1 MSDPDSLT
9 GANEPPILSVSE
21 LSGAIKRVIEEDFG
35 FVRLR
40 AEISGF
46 KRAASGHLYMTLKD
60 ADSAI
65 DGVCWRGA
73 AAKLD
78 IRPEDG
84 LEVIVTGRVTTYGAR
99 SKYQFVIERM
109 ELAGEGALLRMIEE
123 RRKRLAA
130 EGLFD
135 EARKRPMPYL
145 PEVIGVV
152 TSPTGAVIRDILHRL
167 ADRFPRRVLLW
178 PVLVQGS
185 GAAEQVAAAIAG
197 FNALPPDGPVPRPDL
212 LIVARGGGSLEDL
225 MAFNE
230 EVVVRA
236 AAASG
241 IPLISAVGHETDTTL
256 IDYASDRRAPTPT
269 AAAEIAVPV
278 RAELI
283 AQIAEIGARQ
293 TVAMTRLLRERGQQV
308 SGLARGLP
316 RPQQLLDA
324 ATQRTDDLAERLKPA
339 IDRRLSDAAGRL
351 REARLPRPEIYLQ
364 QKAHRLSVAEG
375 RLHASRAAVDQ
386 RVVVGR
392 RSVGSLAG
400 RLDAAWPRILSVR
413 ADRLA
418 SAGKLLES
426 YSYKDVLERGFVLV
440 RDADGRPVTTA
451 DALAPGDAID
461 LTFRDDAH
469 VGAVVSGVAGPARPA
484 GTRPK
489 AKAER
494 GAKADRQGRLL

>member
-1 MSDPDSLT
+1 
-9 GANEPPILSVSE
+9 
-21 LSGAIKRVIEEDFG
+21 
-35 FVRLR
+35 
-40 AEISGF
+40 
-46 KRAASGHLYMTLKD
+46 
-60 ADSAI
+60 
-65 DGVCWRGA
+65 
-73 AAKLD
+73 
-78 IRPEDG
+78 
-84 LEVIVTGRVTTYGAR
+84 
-99 SKYQFVIERM
+99 
-109 ELAGEGALLRMIEE
+109 
-123 RRKRLAA
+123 
-130 EGLFD
+130 
-135 EARKRPMPYL
+135 
-145 PEVIGVV
+145 
-152 TSPTGAVIRDILHRL
+152 
-167 ADRFPRRVLLW
+167 
-178 PVLVQGS
+178 
-185 GAAEQVAAAIAG
+185 
-197 FNALPPDGPVPRPDL
+197 
-212 LIVARGGGSLEDL
+212 

-484 GTRPK
+484 GMRPK